1 MLVWYRLPEV
11 SFGFWGA
18 VGLGYGG
25 GTARVGD
32 KGSGAQ
38 TKQLLEAHDSGKK
51 RSVAKTGSRQP
62 TIGSGSSSSQPTI
75 GSGSSSSQPTKGNI
89 NISGSGLPPPS
100 GFAIGL
106 RGLTIIKNLECT
118 GSGGVKGIGMLARS
132 KMKKNDKNPSDENGK
147 GSSKGGEW
155 SMF

>member
-1 MLVWYRLPEV
+1 MKD
-11 SFGFWGA
+11 
-18 VGLGYGG
+18 
-25 GTARVGD
+25 T
-32 KGSGAQ
+32 
-38 TKQLLEAHDSGKK
+38 T
-51 RSVAKTGSRQP
+51 
-62 TIGSGSSSSQPTI
+62 
-75 GSGSSSSQPTKGNI
+75 SSSQPTKGNTSSSQPEKKGLSSIIQIGESVRKSI

-100 GFAIGL
+100 GSAIGL

-118 GSGGVKGIGMLARS
+118 GSGGPKGIGMLARS